1 MVKLE
6 RVLVI
11 LVAFHSTAVGVSLMA
26 APEWASHFGGWGS
39 VSPLFFPCQAGIFH
53 LVLAA
58 GYLIEYFR
66 YRGVWFLV
74 TAKAMA
80 LIFLTTATLVGGVP
94 WIVPFSGVADGLMG
108 LVVLLIHLKVR
119 TDASR

>member
-1 MVKLE
+1 MLKLE
-6 RVLVI
+6 RVLIV
-11 LVAFHSTAVGVSLMA
+11 LVALHSAAVGVSLLA
-26 APEWASHFGGWGS
+26 APAWASHFGGWDS

-66 YRGVWFLV
+66 YRGVAFLV

-80 LIFLTTATLVGGVP
+80 LVFLMTATVLGGVP
-94 WIVPFSGVADGLMG
+94 WIVPLSGVTDGLMG
-108 LVVLLIHLKVR
+108 LVVLLVHLRVR
-119 TDASR
+119 AAARA

>member
-1 MVKLE
+1 MVRLE
-6 RVLVI
+6 RVLVV
-11 LVAFHSTAVGVSLMA
+11 LVALHSVLVGVSLMA
-26 APEWASHFGGWGS
+26 APGWASHFGGWGT

-66 YRGVWFLV
+66 YRGVVFLV

-80 LIFLTTATLVGGVP
+80 LIFLTTATVVGGVP

-108 LVVLLIHLKVR
+108 LVVLLVHLR
-119 TDASR
+119 AAADASR